1 MTRGRVWDY
10 AEEWIALEKP
20 AGSGV
25 LSLRMAS
32 LLERFCEEL
41 LAPETERIRR
51 RLLLT
56 ADLMQNTGIERQFV
70 EITLAA
76 AVSLDAPRFRR
87 HHPFLCRLA
96 LESMEMAR
104 EALAE
109 GYDPRLNSCD
119 EDEWE

>member
-1 MTRGRVWDY
+1 
-10 AEEWIALEKP
+10 
-20 AGSGV
+20 
-25 LSLRMAS
+25 MAS
-32 LLERFCEEL
+32 LLERFCKEL

-56 ADLMQNTGIERQFV
+56 ADLMQNTGIERQLV
-70 EITLAA
+70 EMTLAA
-76 AVSLDAPRFRR
+76 AVSLDAPRFLR
-87 HHPFLCRLA
+87 HHPFLRRLA